1 MLAAADPAQPYGAGL
16 RWPEAE
22 VKPPSRRPG
31 AYLVTVAGVPALS
44 VHAGGRS
51 LRILGHPEDVGP
63 ALDALVAAVRDG
75 RLRRLAVERIDG
87 EPALGNPL
95 GERLLALGFRQG
107 LHDFVL
113 TPGDA

>member
-1 MLAAADPAQPYGAGL
+1 
-16 RWPEAE
+16 
-22 VKPPSRRPG
+22 
-31 AYLVTVAGVPALS
+31 VTVAGSPALS

-51 LRILGHPEDVGP
+51 LHVLGRPEDVAP
-63 ALDALVAAVRDG
+63 ALEALVAAVRDG

-87 EPALGNPL
+87 EPALANPL
-95 GERLLALGFRQG
+95 GERLLALGFRRG